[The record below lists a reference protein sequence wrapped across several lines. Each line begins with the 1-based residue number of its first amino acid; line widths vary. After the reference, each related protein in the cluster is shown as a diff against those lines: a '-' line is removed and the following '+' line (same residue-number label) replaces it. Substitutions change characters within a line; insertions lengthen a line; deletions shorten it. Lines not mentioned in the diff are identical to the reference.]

1 MHVLSVSSLKGGVGK
16 TTVTLGL
23 TSAAFARGL
32 STLVVDIDP
41 QSDVSTGLDVSVEGR
56 LNIADVLA
64 SPKEK
69 VVRSAIAPSGWTR
82 GRPGKVDVLIGSPS
96 AINFDGP
103 HPSIRDIWKLEEALA
118 HVESEYDLV
127 LIDCAPSLNALTRT
141 AWAASDRVTVVTE
154 PGLFSV
160 AAADRALRAIEEIRR
175 GLSPRLQPL
184 GIIVNRVRTQ
194 SLEHQFRIK
203 ELRDMFGPL
212 VLSPQLP
219 ERTSLQQTQGAA
231 KPLHMWP
238 GESAKDMADNFDQ
251 LLDRVIRAGHIP
263 VATTTPEEP
272 RDELR
277 GMPNADSGAQVP
289 QFGSQQQFI
298 PQQQQFA
305 GQPGPLP
312 TQPPQGQPQA
322 PYFPQPQPQFPQ
334 PQPQFP
340 QPEPQPQFQQPQ
352 PQFPQAQPQPQ
363 FPQQYSGE
371 QPRVEPQQPPQQF
384 RSRQRETAQ
393 DSEVEQEKPSG
404 FPFQF

>member
-23 TSAAFARGL
+23 ASAAFARGIR
-32 STLVVDIDP
+32 TLVVDLDP
-41 QSDVSTGLDVSVEGR
+41 QSDVSTGMDIQVAGH
-56 LNIADVLA
+56 LNVADVLA

-69 VVRSAIAPSGWTR
+69 IVRSAIAPSGWTR
-82 GRPGKVDVLIGSPS
+82 SNPNSTIDVMIGSPS

-118 HVESEYDLV
+118 NVEADYELV

-141 AWAASDRVTVVTE
+141 AWAASDRVAVVTE

-184 GIIVNRVRTQ
+184 GIIVNRARVQ

-219 ERTSLQQTQGAA
+219 ERTSLQQAQGAA

-238 GESAKDMADNFDQ
+238 GESAEEMSANFDQ
-251 LLDRVIRAGHIP
+251 LLERV
-263 VATTTPEEP
+263 
-272 RDELR
+272 LR
-277 GMPNADSGAQVP
+277 TARIGEYANA
-289 QFGSQQQFI
+289 
-298 PQQQQFA
+298 
-305 GQPGPLP
+305 
-312 TQPPQGQPQA
+312 A
-322 PYFPQPQPQFPQ
+322 PF
-334 PQPQFP
+334 
-340 QPEPQPQFQQPQ
+340 EIE
-352 PQFPQAQPQPQ
+352 
-363 FPQQYSGE
+363 SH
-371 QPRVEPQQPPQQF
+371 VI
-384 RSRQRETAQ
+384 
-393 DSEVEQEKPSG
+393 
-404 FPFQF
+404 

>member
-23 TSAAFARGL
+23 ASAAFARGVK
-32 STLVVDIDP
+32 TLVVDLDP
-41 QSDVSTGLDVSVEGR
+41 QSDVSTGMDIQVAGH
-56 LNIADVLA
+56 LNVADVLA

-69 VVRSAIAPSGWTR
+69 IVRSAIAPSGWARQNPQSTI
-82 GRPGKVDVLIGSPS
+82 DVMIGSPS

-118 HVESEYDLV
+118 NVEADYDLV

-141 AWAASDRVTVVTE
+141 AWAASDRVAVVTE

-184 GIIVNRVRTQ
+184 GIIVNRARVQ

-219 ERTSLQQTQGAA
+219 ERTSLQQAQGAA

-238 GESAKDMADNFDQ
+238 GESAEEMSANFDQ
-251 LLDRVIRAGHIP
+251 LLDRVLRAARIGDTGAP
-263 VATTTPEEP
+263 ESQATPIAT
-272 RDELR
+272 
-277 GMPNADSGAQVP
+277 GAVP
-289 QFGSQQQFI
+289 Q
-298 PQQQQFA
+298 A
-305 GQPGPLP
+305 ELEAP
-312 TQPPQGQPQA
+312 TA
-322 PYFPQPQPQFPQ
+322 
-334 PQPQFP
+334 
-340 QPEPQPQFQQPQ
+340 
-352 PQFPQAQPQPQ
+352 
-363 FPQQYSGE
+363 
-371 QPRVEPQQPPQQF
+371 
-384 RSRQRETAQ
+384 
-393 DSEVEQEKPSG
+393 
-404 FPFQF
+404 